1 MKVSQSDPRSIRTRA
16 LLRDSLIYLAAE
28 TKFNNLTVSD
38 ITQQAGLNR
47 TTFYLHY
54 SGINE
59 LLDDCTRRLFNQMR
73 EDIYAN
79 ELFDFQSD
87 LTVLEPFVSS
97 VFLHLEQYE
106 AFYRTMLGNQGNP
119 EFKSLFQALLSE
131 LIFEPIVESKS
142 QQRIDWQTEMG
153 LRFTCAGF
161 AGVVVWWLEKG
172 KPVSVKQISEQ
183 IVRDVLPDYL
193 NLLSQKNDKE

>member
-16 LLRDSLIYLAAE
+16 LLRDSLIHLAAE
-28 TKFNNLTVSD
+28 NKFNNLTVSD

-59 LLDDCTRRLFNQMR
+59 LLDDCTRTLFNQMR

-97 VFLHLEQYE
+97 VFYHLEQYE
-106 AFYRTMLGNQGNP
+106 AFYRMMLGKQGNP
-119 EFKSLFQALLSE
+119 EFKSLFQTLLSE
-131 LIFEPIVESKS
+131 LIFEPILENNN
-142 QQRIDWQTEMG
+142 QPDINWQIEMG

-161 AGVVVWWLEKG
+161 AGVIVWWLEKG
-172 KPVSVKQISEQ
+172 KPVSVVQVSQQI
-183 IVRDVLPDYL
+183 IRDVLPNYIG
-193 NLLSQKNDKE
+193 LLGQKNEKE